1 VPKEE
6 DTRSVEILKGGKRG
20 MLLECLAKR
29 NLGLVS
35 QNYAKRHL
43 VVEIFVLIA
52 NLTHTSLGY
61 ELRDHAALI
70 QTEVSRCSMQS

>member
-1 VPKEE
+1 
-6 DTRSVEILKGGKRG
+6 VEILKGRKRG

-43 VVEIFVLIA
+43 IVEIFVLCS
-52 NLTHTSLGY
+52 T
-61 ELRDHAALI
+61 
-70 QTEVSRCSMQS
+70 QTQTVEWMIPRA